1 MLRADIFLAAAARP
15 GADKPRQ
22 SMEER
27 IAAAATT
34 AGLSIGWWQI
44 PKFRGGTLL
53 TKSEPRHP
61 TLSGQIF
68 SGLAA
73 LLKHRRS
80 APRRP
85 CVRAGRR

>member
-68 SGLAA
+68 SGL
-73 LLKHRRS
+73 
-80 APRRP
+80 
-85 CVRAGRR
+85 

>member
-27 IAAAATT
+27 IAAAATK

-61 TLSGQIF
+61 KAHNYVIDASSRLRAAAPIF
-68 SGLAA
+68 V
-73 LLKHRRS
+73 
-80 APRRP
+80 PP
-85 CVRAGRR
+85 YCTYV